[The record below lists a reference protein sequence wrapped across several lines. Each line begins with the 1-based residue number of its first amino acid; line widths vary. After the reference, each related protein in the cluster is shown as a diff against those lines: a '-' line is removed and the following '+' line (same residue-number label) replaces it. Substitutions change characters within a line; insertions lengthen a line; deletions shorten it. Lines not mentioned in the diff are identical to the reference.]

1 MRFRFF
7 ITMCLLG
14 GIGGFLG
21 SVVGGFFGSR
31 ALFIGGFIGGC
42 LIAPVSARL
51 ALSRRWI
58 APSQYWTTALGAAL
72 GFIAAA
78 IVAVNTLSS
87 PIGPV
92 LSTAL
97 IGVGALVGS
106 RRRRETAPARSSGVA
121 P

>member
-21 SVVGGFFGSR
+21 SVIGAFFGSR
-31 ALFIGGFIGGC
+31 MLFIGGFVGGI
-42 LIAPVSARL
+42 LIAPISAKL
-51 ALSRRWI
+51 ALWRHWI
-58 APSQYWTTALGAAL
+58 APAQYWTTALGAAL

-78 IVAVNTLSS
+78 TVAVNTLSS

-97 IGVGALVGS
+97 IGVGALLGS
-106 RRRRETAPARSSGVA
+106 RRRQTSPVDSPGVA